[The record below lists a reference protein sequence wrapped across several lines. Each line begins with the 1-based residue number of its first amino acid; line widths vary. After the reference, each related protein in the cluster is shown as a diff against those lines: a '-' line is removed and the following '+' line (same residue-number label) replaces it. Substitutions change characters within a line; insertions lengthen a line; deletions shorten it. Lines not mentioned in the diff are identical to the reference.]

1 MKTIEIKISDLAYEK
16 LKWLSDKLQISMGDV
31 IDNPLSDG
39 FVNDYYEEEIKRI
52 DEYEAREDRRQE
64 NFWLELREERRLQ
77 R

>member
-16 LKWLSDKLQISMGDV
+16 LKGLSDKLQISMGDV

-52 DEYEAREDRRQE
+52 DEYEASEDRRQE